1 MKYLVTV
8 ESFNSII
15 EEEIMVN
22 IDGQQIR
29 CFMPYG
35 SESEIEI
42 GNQYY
47 VNIEVE
53 IFDDIY
59 INEGEKCIK
68 EMQCINQTF
77 AYYISGKLNIDNSKI
92 ESIIDIYLNEEDL
105 YDYGCYDSKYV
116 TLRVDRFNIEFD
128 I

>member
-8 ESFNSII
+8 ESFNSLI
-15 EEEIMVN
+15 EEEVIVN

-29 CFMPYG
+29 CFMSYG
-35 SESEIEI
+35 SGSEIEI

-47 VNIEVE
+47 ADIEVE
-53 IFDDIY
+53 IFDDLDVK
-59 INEGEKCIK
+59 EVEKSVK

-77 AYYISGKLNIDNSKI
+77 ACYITGKLNIDNSKI
-92 ESIIDIYLNEEDL
+92 ESTIDIYLDEEDL

-116 TLRVDRFNIEFD
+116 ELKVDRFNIEFD
-128 I
+128 V